1 MPSGLV
7 FRTVCGPRLLT
18 TDLTAYLEMLL
29 QMPRPLHSAF
39 FFLTPL
45 LLPHT
50 YQLLRLVLILSL
62 SCLYL
67 AVHTKTKPVCPRSI
81 NAIAQLFH
89 FFFYT
94 SALLLSCLHLN
105 LRWSFLSPLLDFLFL
120 EFLVSISKAT
130 GRLHKIREYK
140 HLTFILFLSRSQ
152 WGSFLSHDADILNPN
167 ILSSCGQVNQREI
180 SDIVVICFWDAE
192 REERHQ
198 WVGEKGVGK
207 GKRPYWSPMCKA
219 RQTLKG
225 QSYTINDTLSLSY

>member
-1 MPSGLV
+1 
-7 FRTVCGPRLLT
+7 
-18 TDLTAYLEMLL
+18 MLL

-39 FFLTPL
+39 FFPAPL

-67 AVHTKTKPVCPRSI
+67 AVHTKTKPICPHSI
-81 NAIAQLFH
+81 NAISQLFH
-89 FFFYT
+89 LFFYT
-94 SALLLSCLHLN
+94 SALFLSCLHLN
-105 LRWSFLSPLLDFLFL
+105 LSWSFLSPLLDFLFL
-120 EFLVSISKAT
+120 EFLVSISNAT
-130 GRLHKIREYK
+130 GRLHKIREHKTVLSDFIK
-140 HLTFILFLSRSQ
+140 HLTFILFLSSSQ

-167 ILSSCGQVNQREI
+167 ILSACCQVNQRKI